1 MLPYVPLELFFA
13 LLRVNASCRDS
24 SHAFERVDLEYV
36 FLAMLPNCVLHRL
49 KVAFDAR
56 DAECSRTH

>member
-1 MLPYVPLELFFA
+1 LELFFA
-13 LLRVNASCRDS
+13 LLLVNASCRDS